1 MAYTCT
7 MLVYKQDKLLAEE
20 STTLPTDPAT
30 LSEVARLVQEGFEAD
45 HVMFVGNNQCYYD
58 SNDIGARH

>member
-20 STTLPTDPAT
+20 STTLPLEHFVLEEA
-30 LSEVARLVQEGFEAD
+30 ARLIQQGFEAD

-58 SNDIGARH
+58 SNDQNVRH